1 VDARKEDEARVLSL
15 RRHDRAD
22 AASSASSAGVPE
34 RDSLTDNDLI
44 ARIAEADRTALKIL
58 YDRYVGKLLGV
69 ARMFTRNHALAEEA
83 VQETLMAVW
92 RGAAGF
98 DETRTAQAWLFSIAR
113 YKAID
118 LVRRETARAP
128 SEESIQTLQM
138 SEYAEEDLLENTSA
152 TRMVLGRL
160 MDSVD
165 TLSRGLV
172 QDAFFNGYSHSE
184 LSERYDLPIGTVKSR
199 IRRALQAMKT
209 QVNRDDV

>member
-1 VDARKEDEARVLSL
+1 VLSL

>member
-1 VDARKEDEARVLSL
+1 MLNL
-15 RRHDRAD
+15 RRHDRAGGVS
-22 AASSASSAGVPE
+22 AASSASVPD
-34 RDSLTDNDLI
+34 RDSLSDNDLI
-44 ARIAEADRTALKIL
+44 ASIARADRTALKIL
-58 YDRYVGKLLGV
+58 YDRYAGKLLGV

-118 LVRRETARAP
+118 LVRRESARAP

-138 SEYAEEDLLENTSA
+138 SEYAQEDLLENTSA

-199 IRRALQAMKT
+199 IRRALQAMRT
-209 QVNRDDV
+209 QVNRDDL